1 MYKVWKCGNNHN
13 RGDVKITKKKKLF
26 VISLIAVAFLFTFVI
41 SYEVSYRIVTKNNK
55 NTASSKVEKINL
67 SDDTVVVLKSKKDSG
82 YITDKIYTV
91 KELKNIYKL
100 KSNITEDD
108 LKNLFGKQDYNISEN
123 TQVRLVFNKN
133 SNSFIP
139 NKYYIGE
146 KNGYLAIYKSYDKGE
161 LFIENESSDI
171 YVNQK
176 KVDTLDDISKR
187 KIKNFEKY
195 YDTKDE
201 AEEEI
206 TEYL

>member
-1 MYKVWKCGNNHN
+1 M
-13 RGDVKITKKKKLF
+13 ITNKKKLF

-55 NTASSKVEKINL
+55 STASSKVEKINL

-146 KNGYLAIYKSYDKGE
+146 KNGYLAIYKSNDKGE